1 MITIRETVLPSERK
15 AEATLVQRQIRS
27 YEMTKWMKNVI
38 RSYTDDYL
46 RWMRSVVKSLIE
58 SYCYDLEEQYKS
70 MNKDHLWEWY
80 EQSMEWT
87 GRNTNNG
94 DNMEWFEEYVTESF
108 YEEMA
113 GWMIDDKTNL
123 LEYFDKVLQ
132 YEIDIINEEI
142 MVDDIATEWER
153 EVLSMK
159 D

>member
-1 MITIRETVLPSERK
+1 MITIRETNLPSERK
-15 AEATLVQRQIRS
+15 AEATLVQRQIRQHQMK
-27 YEMTKWMKNVI
+27 EWMKNVI
-38 RSYTDDYL
+38 RYYSEDYL
-46 RWMRSVVKSLIE
+46 RWARDTVKSLIE

-94 DNMEWFEEYVTESF
+94 DNLEWFEEYVTERF

-113 GWMIDDKTNL
+113 GWTIDDKTNL

-142 MVDDIATEWER
+142 MEDDVRSEAKR
-153 EVLSMK
+153 ELLSMK